1 MAINSHM
8 LRWFERLQSNYKVF
22 SGSDL
27 AELGPQDF
35 YRGGGK
41 KSAKQQFPSSWT
53 GRDLYL
59 RYGCTTY
66 TSFDL
71 LDERSIRVDFN
82 SPPSISKQFGVVT
95 NFGTSEHVFNQSAF
109 MKFMHDLTA
118 ADGYMLHVVPSAGA
132 RNHGFFNYH
141 PTFFFDLAR
150 ANCYSLVSFDYIPHN
165 ALQTARPD
173 DARIVNLLAHR
184 DSPRTR
190 DEPVIRKALLSLMVR
205 SDFLRLNLGLILRS
219 LKRRNFSSF
228 FETYGSGDYLQVA
241 MKKNGDS
248 PFTMPIQGMYS

>member
-8 LRWFERLQSNYKVF
+8 LRWFEQLQNSHKIFSESN
-22 SGSDL
+22 L

-35 YRGGGK
+35 YGGGGK
-41 KSAKQQFPSSWT
+41 KSAKNLFPSTWT

-59 RYGCTTY
+59 KYGCKTY

-82 SPPSISKQFGVVT
+82 SPPSASKQFEVVT

-109 MKFMHDLTA
+109 MKFMHESTTP
-118 ADGYMLHVVPSAGA
+118 DGFMLHVVPSAGA

-150 ANCYSLVSFDYIPHN
+150 ANNYSLISFDYIPHN
-165 ALQTARPD
+165 ALQAARPD

-184 DSPRTR
+184 DAPRTR
-190 DEPVIRKALLSLMVR
+190 DEPLVRKAILSLMLR
-205 SDFLRLNLGLILRS
+205 SDFLRLNVRLALRTVR
-219 LKRRNFSSF
+219 RRNFSSF

-241 MKKNGDS
+241 LRKNGDS